1 MLNIVFTKEQTKD
14 LVGVKIS
21 NLDKTGYIIKDGN
34 KIELPTEVGA
44 HVVVDI
50 LDSVNI
56 DKDTIILVTSSGE
69 ENIISLLTKVPSEEA
84 EMVINNG

>member
-1 MLNIVFTKEQTKD
+1 MLNIVLTKEQTID

-50 LDSVNI
+50 LDSVDI

-69 ENIISLLTKVPSEEA
+69 KNIISLSTKVSEEV
-84 EMVINNG
+84 EIGVQD

>member
-1 MLNIVFTKEQTKD
+1 MLNIVLTKEQTKD

-21 NLDKTGYIIKDGN
+21 NLDKIGYIIKDGN

-56 DKDTIILVTSSGE
+56 DENTIILVKS
-69 ENIISLLTKVPSEEA
+69 SEEEQEVIEA
-84 EMVINNG
+84 E